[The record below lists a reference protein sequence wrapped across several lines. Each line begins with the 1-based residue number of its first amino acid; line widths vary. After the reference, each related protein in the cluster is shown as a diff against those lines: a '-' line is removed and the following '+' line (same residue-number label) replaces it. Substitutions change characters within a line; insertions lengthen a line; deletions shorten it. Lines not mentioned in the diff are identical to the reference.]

1 MHYGDIRRMIHRA
14 LAGMLMLLGVG
25 SIALA
30 QKPALSTSTPE
41 TALLNSLWDT
51 GQAAGNF
58 DDWYRNCDNDHANII
73 RTDYPQLND
82 YGTGASG
89 FQTGVVN
96 APRNVIGNASLGY
109 SGLWGMTRFNGMYS
123 SGANSLYTQYRS
135 SQHYFYPAVR
145 DVDADDLTARDLSIA
160 MFPYATQSVGKS
172 GSELDEVRKFV
183 HTQAAFK
190 PAVKTLLV
198 GNGLLIPTLQ
208 MVWRRSRVSSDA
220 EYLSGLAHPSAF
232 DNVSNNVAMIQLA
245 NGIETTNIP
254 PLVQLSVVEETFGGS
269 HPTRYNESN
278 RSEQR
283 FTTPNAIARIF
294 YGTEKTKRMV
304 VSAEGSFD
312 VNSLPLTYHYVVLR
326 GDPSKV
332 RITPLNA
339 AGSRAEIEFD
349 YDAGRI
355 VEGTQRLSNLQ
366 VVGVFVHNGSYYSAP
381 AFISSLSLWNEQR
394 TYGPDGLIQ
403 QINYLSNDINGE
415 VSTFYSVS
423 YSKSWSSDTYTH
435 DFNGRPAGWVRSVGA
450 AQTNYSPDG
459 LLVRT
464 LDAGGRPAIVSEVTY
479 SVTSD
484 NTTVA
489 QTYPDT
495 DWRSQIA
502 CLYESTATSTDTAM
516 QVDLAEPNSSLSTL
530 KSPDSGTLSLTQVAN
545 GVGPL
550 YTYTPK
556 AGFNGIDIFTI
567 KQTDSTAQ
575 TVRLRRIRVVVG
587 PADSVAPAPVAS
599 VKVTGL
605 SGAQAVITWPHTT
618 DNVEVCKYAVYRNGT
633 LLGNSHVST
642 RYDDNTAVPGVVYN
656 YSVTAIDDAGN
667 ESDPSLSSPGGGAAI
682 WGQDDFTDNNYTVA
696 DPNLINGLVWT
707 VAQGTAS
714 VGATDKRLQ
723 VGLYNTTS
731 SSLATTTGS
740 LAPPFN
746 FEYNVSQQ
754 YVDTTQG
761 SVMLYKDLDNYY
773 YLVINKV
780 SGSLY
785 RRMNGVDTLIGQ
797 LATLAL
803 QHSFSTADYKIRV
816 VAVGGLINFKVTKS
830 NWSVSPAAV
839 VTASW
844 SDTNPAAVALFKTGG
859 RLGFL
864 QAQLSTYNIS
874 RYDNILI
881 SSLAGKGPDLDDDG
895 LTDAWEEYY
904 FGSINDPRAVPGLD
918 DDNDS
923 MSNLAE
929 QNAGTDPTDPSS
941 PIRVSLPQSD
951 PGTFALGWTSATGR
965 TYTVLTSTTLE
976 PGSWVPLAGFGNIPA
991 TPPTNEIVF
1000 DLADLPGRAF
1010 FQIQLD
1016 P

>member
-1 MHYGDIRRMIHRA
+1 MKPA
-14 LAGMLMLLGVG
+14 LAFPRSFLVAILAFGFVSTGN
-25 SIALA
+25 A
-30 QKPALSTSTPE
+30 QKPALTNSTDE
-41 TALLNSLWDT
+41 TALLNSLWDS
-51 GQAAGNF
+51 GQAAGNS
-58 DDWYRNCDNDHANII
+58 DDWYRNCDDGHRYLDVAS
-73 RTDYPQLND
+73 YPQLND
-82 YGTGASG
+82 YGPAGYSIG
-89 FQTGVVN
+89 FVTGVVN

-109 SGLWGMTRFNGMYS
+109 NGMWGMTRFNGMYS
-123 SGANSLYTQYRS
+123 SAANSLYTQYRS
-135 SQHYFYPAVR
+135 NQHYFYPAVY
-145 DVDADDLTARDLSIA
+145 DVDAAVLTARDLSIA

-183 HTQAAFK
+183 HTLAAFQ

-198 GNGLLIPTLQ
+198 NNGLLIPTLQ

-220 EYLSGLAHPSAF
+220 EYLSGLAHPTAF
-232 DNVSNNVAMIQLA
+232 DDVPNNVAMIQLA
-245 NGIETTNIP
+245 NGIGTNNIP
-254 PLVQLSVVEETFGGS
+254 PLVQLSVVEETFWGS
-269 HPTRYNESN
+269 QSMRYNDSN

-283 FTTPNAIARIF
+283 FTTPNAIARVF
-294 YGTEKTKRMV
+294 YGIEKTKRMV

-312 VNSLPLTYHYVVLR
+312 VNSLPLTYQFVVLR
-326 GDPSKV
+326 GDPNKV

-339 AGSRAEIEFD
+339 AGSRVSIEFD
-349 YDAGRI
+349 YHTERI
-355 VEGTQRLSNLQ
+355 AEGTERLSNLV

-394 TYGPDGLIQ
+394 TYGANGRIQ
-403 QINYLSNDINGE
+403 QISYLNSDINGE
-415 VSTFYSVS
+415 VSTSYAVS

-435 DFNGRPAGWVRSVGA
+435 DFNGRQAGWVRAVGA

-464 LDAGGRPAIVSEVTY
+464 RDADGRPATVSEVTY
-479 SVTSD
+479 TVASD

-489 QTYPDT
+489 QTYLDT
-495 DWRSQIA
+495 DWRSQIT
-502 CLYESTATSTDTAM
+502 CLYQSAATSTDTPL
-516 QVDLAEPNSSLSTL
+516 QVDLGEPNTALATI
-530 KSPDSGTLSLTQVAN
+530 KSPDNGSLSLTQVSG

-556 AGFNGIDIFTI
+556 AGFTGVDVFTI

-587 PADSVAPAPVAS
+587 SADSVAPAPVVSA
-599 VKVTGL
+599 KVTGL

-618 DNVEVCKYAVYRNGT
+618 DNVEVYKYAVYRNGT
-633 LLGNSHVST
+633 LLGHSYVST
-642 RYDDNTAVPGVVYN
+642 RFDDNTAAPGVTYN
-656 YSVTAIDDAGN
+656 YTITALDDAGN
-667 ESDPSLSSPGGGAAI
+667 ESVPSPGTSGGGATI
-682 WGQDDFTDNNYTVA
+682 WGQDNFTDGNYGTA
-696 DPNLINGLVWT
+696 DPTLANGLAWT
-707 VAQGTAS
+707 LAQGTAS
-714 VGATDKRLQ
+714 IRDTEKRLG
-723 VGLYNTTS
+723 VGLNNTTS
-731 SSLATTTGS
+731 SSLATTSGS

-746 FEYNVSQQ
+746 FEYNVRQA
-754 YVDTTQG
+754 YVSSNQG
-761 SVMLYKDLDNYY
+761 AVMLYKDLDNYY

-780 SGSLY
+780 AGSLY
-785 RRMNGVDTLIGQ
+785 RRMNGVDTLLGQ
-797 LATLAL
+797 LSTLAL
-803 QHSFSTADYKIRV
+803 QHADSNADFKIRV

-864 QAQLSTYNIS
+864 QPELATYSIS

-881 SSLAGKGPDLDDDG
+881 SSLDGKGPDLDDDG
-895 LTDAWEEYY
+895 LTDAWEEHY
-904 FGSINDPRAVPGLD
+904 FGSIDAAGASPTA
-918 DDNDS
+918 DS
-923 MSNLAE
+923 DGDSSSNLAE
-929 QNAGTDPTDPSS
+929 LNAGTDPTDPSS
-941 PIRVSLPQSD
+941 PIRVNLPQSD

-965 TYTVLTSTTLE
+965 TYTILTSPTLE
-976 PGSWVPLAGFGNIPA
+976 PGSWVPMAGGENIPA

-1000 DLADLPGRAF
+1000 DLVDLPAKAF